1 MSQVLK
7 EDVRNKI
14 VKSAK
19 TELLNNG
26 YEKASLRKIALKSGI
41 TVGNLYRYFEN
52 KETLVD
58 SIISPTLKRINNIV
72 KVLTNNNISINKDV
86 TKTNLDRL
94 QMINNL
100 NVIGNELTD
109 IYFESPQEVIILLM
123 YFENSTNLK
132 RWIQKLFFSFIKS
145 NYDLKDKEEQ
155 MMFMSK
161 AYSTAVISGFI
172 ELLKDNKLPKESVKN
187 MINIYLGSFVGLLDT
202 DIYKLAGD

>member
-72 KVLTNNNISINKDV
+72 KVLTNNNISINKNV
-86 TKTNLDRL
+86 TKTNLDRT

-132 RWIQKLFFSFIKS
+132 RWIQKLFFSFIKN

>member
-86 TKTNLDRL
+86 TKTNLDRS

>member
-86 TKTNLDRL
+86 TKTNLDRS

-161 AYSTAVISGFI
+161 AYSTAVIAGFI